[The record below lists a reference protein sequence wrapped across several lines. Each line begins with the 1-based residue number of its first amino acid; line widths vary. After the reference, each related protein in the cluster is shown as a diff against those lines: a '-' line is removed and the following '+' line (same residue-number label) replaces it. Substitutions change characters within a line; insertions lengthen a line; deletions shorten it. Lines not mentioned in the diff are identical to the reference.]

1 MAGLES
7 AIVCVGWEVILVIGN
22 KKIFK
27 GLGVCTIPVKITF
40 NPCSAK
46 PIFGGGDG
54 RRRS

>member
-40 NPCSAK
+40 NPFSAK